1 MNETEK
7 ELNVIKNNLNS
18 ANNSLLNEKRLR
30 EEFQDKNKKLEL
42 DLKNKLNEIK
52 TLNNDIIN
60 LNTTLDKLNKEII
73 KNNNEITKYKEHIM
87 ILTQINQKLI
97 NELEIINEREQQL
110 KVLFSQSEELPQF
123 LNKTRNE
130 IDKALNNLEIGL
142 TIQKFD
148 E

>member
-7 ELNVIKNNLNS
+7 ELNIIKNNLNA

-30 EEFQDKNKKLEL
+30 EEFQEKNNKLEL
-42 DLKNKLNEIK
+42 NLKNKLNEIK
-52 TLNNDIIN
+52 NLNNEIITLN
-60 LNTTLDKLNKEII
+60 TSLDKLNKEKL

-87 ILTQINQKLI
+87 LLTQINQKLI

-110 KVLFSQSEELPQF
+110 KELFSQSEEIPEF

-130 IDKALNNLEIGL
+130 IDKALNNLEMGL